1 MRASSW
7 TLIVVSGIAVFTITM
22 GTIKVAE
29 LNTVADARE
38 SRVLALETKIEDA
51 EASLTD
57 LRTTIDGENAEAS
70 VLAEAGTARVAFV
83 EAVGAL
89 RTALDK
95 AANKVD
101 VGSQRQAALDAQATV
116 TAAPA
121 EPETYV
127 EPTAAVQ
134 RATSEVDAKVNAYEA
149 EQRRKAA
156 AAAARSYSAPIAR
169 GSGSAPSTGGGGGGG
184 GGGGW
189 FAEMRAILNNVGGG
203 GYALVEYDG
212 NCGGVTAPACASS
225 GGTIMVS
232 SAVAN
237 WPYVTKVWG
246 MTHELAHQYQ
256 FRVWKQMTASPSYQT
271 LFNKNPELLANCMAA
286 TRGATQAAGGCGPAQ
301 LGWAAGIWQ
310 GIVAG

>member
-1 MRASSW
+1 MRPATW
-7 TLIVVSGIAVFTITM
+7 TLIVVSGITVFTVTV

-29 LNTVADARE
+29 LNADADARAAQVATLE
-38 SRVLALETKIEDA
+38 SRIGDA
-51 EASLTD
+51 EAALTD
-57 LRTTIDGENAEAS
+57 LRITIDDENAEAS
-70 VLAEAGTARVAFV
+70 VLAEAASARATFV
-83 EAVGAL
+83 EAVGGLRAAL
-89 RTALDK
+89 EG

-101 VGSQRQAALDAQATV
+101 VASQHQAALDAQQAI

-121 EPETYV
+121 DPAAYA

-134 RATSEVDAKVNAYEA
+134 RATSEVDAKVKAYEA

-156 AAAARSYSAPIAR
+156 EAAARRSYSAPITR
-169 GSGSAPSTGGGGGGG
+169 GGSGSTGGGGGA
-184 GGGGW
+184 GW

-212 NCGGVTAPACASS
+212 NCGGVTAPACAKSN
-225 GGTIMVS
+225 GTIMVS

>member
-1 MRASSW
+1 MRAASW
-7 TLIVVSGIAVFTITM
+7 TLVAVSGIAVFTITM

-29 LNTVADARE
+29 LNTEADARAAQ
-38 SRVLALETKIEDA
+38 VLALDTRISDA

-57 LRTTIDGENAEAS
+57 LRTTIDGENTEAS
-70 VLAEAGTARVAFV
+70 LLAEAATARKTFV
-83 EAVGAL
+83 DAVGGL
-89 RTALDK
+89 RTSLESAT
-95 AANKVD
+95 NKVD
-101 VGSQRQAALDAQATV
+101 VASQRQAALDAQATV
-116 TAAPA
+116 ISAPDD
-121 EPETYV
+121 PETYT

-134 RATSEVDAKVNAYEA
+134 RATSEVDAKVKAYEA

-156 AAAARSYSAPIAR
+156 EAAARRSYSAPITR
-169 GSGSAPSTGGGGGGG
+169 GSSGSTGGG

-189 FAEMRAILNNVGGG
+189 FAEMRAILNNVGGS

-225 GGTIMVS
+225 NGTIMVS

>member
-1 MRASSW
+1 MRAPTW
-7 TLIVVSGIAVFTITM
+7 TLIAVSGIAVFTVTM

-29 LNTVADARE
+29 LNSVADDRE
-38 SRVLALETKIEDA
+38 SRMLALETKIADA

-57 LRTTIDGENAEAS
+57 LRTTIDGENAEAT
-70 VLAEAGTARVAFV
+70 VLAEAAAARVTFV
-83 EAVGAL
+83 EAVGTL
-89 RTALDK
+89 RTALGT

-116 TAAPA
+116 TANPA
-121 EPETYV
+121 EPGTYA

-134 RATSEVDAKVNAYEA
+134 RAASEVDAKVKAYEA

-156 AAAARSYSAPIAR
+156 EAAARRSYSAPITR
-169 GSGSAPSTGGGGGGG
+169 GSGSAPSGG

-189 FAEMRAILNNVGGG
+189 FAEMRTILNNVGGS

-225 GGTIMVS
+225 SGTIMVS

-237 WPYVTKVWG
+237 WPYATKVWG

-286 TRGATQAAGGCGPAQ
+286 TRGATQASGGCGPSQ

>member
-1 MRASSW
+1 MKAATW
-7 TLIVVSGIAVFTITM
+7 TLVAVSGVAVFTLTV
-22 GTIKVAE
+22 GSIKVAE
-29 LNTVADARE
+29 LNSEGDARAAQ
-38 SRVLALETKIEDA
+38 VLALEIQISDA

-57 LRTTIDGENAEAS
+57 LRTTIDGQNAEAS
-70 VLAEAGTARVAFV
+70 VLAEAATARETFV
-83 EAVGAL
+83 GAIGAL
-89 RTALDK
+89 RKSLESAT
-95 AANKVD
+95 NKVD
-101 VGSQRQAALDAQATV
+101 VASQRQAALDAQTAV
-116 TAAPA
+116 VAAPDDPA
-121 EPETYV
+121 TYAD
-127 EPTAAVQ
+127 PTAAVQ
-134 RATSEVDAKVNAYEA
+134 RATSEVDAKVKAYEA

-156 AAAARSYSAPIAR
+156 EAAARSSYSAPITR
-169 GSGSAPSTGGGGGGG
+169 GGSGSTGGGSGG

-189 FAEMRAILNNVGGG
+189 LAEMRTILNNVGGG

-212 NCGGVTAPACASS
+212 NCGGVTAPACAKSN
-225 GGTIMVS
+225 GTIMVS

>member
-1 MRASSW
+1 VRASSW
-7 TLIVVSGIAVFTITM
+7 ALIMVSGVAAFTITL

-29 LNTVADARE
+29 LNGVADIRE
-38 SRVLALETKIEDA
+38 SRMLALETQITDA
-51 EASLTD
+51 EASLTA
-57 LRTTIDGENAEAS
+57 LRTTIDEENTEAS
-70 VLAEAGTARVAFV
+70 ALSEAATARATFV
-83 EAVGAL
+83 EAIAAL
-89 RTALDK
+89 RTALD
-95 AANKVD
+95 AAADKVD
-101 VGSQRQAALDAQATV
+101 VDSQRQAALDAQATV
-116 TAAPA
+116 TAAPTEA
-121 EPETYV
+121 GTYA

-134 RATSEVDAKVNAYEA
+134 RATSEVDAKVKAYEA

-156 AAAARSYSAPIAR
+156 EAAARSYSAPVTR
-169 GSGSAPSTGGGGGGG
+169 GTSSSPSTGGGSA
-184 GGGGW
+184 GW

-225 GGTIMVS
+225 SGTIMVS

-271 LFNKNPELLANCMAA
+271 LFNRNPELLANCMAA
-286 TRGATQAAGGCGPAQ
+286 TRGATQASGGCGPAQ

>member
-1 MRASSW
+1 MKAASW

-22 GTIKVAE
+22 GTVKVAE
-29 LNTVADARE
+29 LSTEGDARAAQ
-38 SRVLALETKIEDA
+38 VLALETRISDA
-51 EASLTD
+51 EASLTE
-57 LRTTIDGENAEAS
+57 LRATIDAENAEAS
-70 VLAEAGTARVAFV
+70 VLSDAATARATFV
-83 EAVGAL
+83 DAISAL
-89 RTALDK
+89 RTALES
-95 AANKVD
+95 ATNKVD
-101 VGSQRQAALDAQATV
+101 VASQRQAALDAQATV
-116 TAAPA
+116 AAAPDD
-121 EPETYV
+121 PGTYAD
-127 EPTAAVQ
+127 PLAAVQ
-134 RATSEVDAKVNAYEA
+134 RATTEVDAKIKAYEA

-156 AAAARSYSAPIAR
+156 EAAARRTYSAPITR
-169 GSGSAPSTGGGGGGG
+169 GGSGSTGGGGGS
-184 GGGGW
+184 GW
-189 FAEMRAILNNVGGG
+189 FAEMRTILNNVGGS

-212 NCGGVTAPACASS
+212 NCGGVTAPACAKSN
-225 GGTIMVS
+225 GTIMVS

>member
-7 TLIVVSGIAVFTITM
+7 TLIAVSGIAVFTITM

-29 LNTVADARE
+29 LNTVGDARE
-38 SRVLALETKIEDA
+38 SRVLALDTDIEHA
-51 EASLTD
+51 QASLTD
-57 LRTTIDGENAEAS
+57 LRTTIDVENAEAS
-70 VLAEAGTARVAFV
+70 VLAEAATARGTFV

-116 TAAPA
+116 TTAPD
-121 EPETYV
+121 EPGTYT

-134 RATSEVDAKVNAYEA
+134 RATSEVDAKVKAYEA

-156 AAAARSYSAPIAR
+156 AAAARSYSAPVTR
-169 GSGSAPSTGGGGGGG
+169 GSGSAPSTGG

-189 FAEMRAILNNVGGG
+189 FAEMRAILNNVGGS

-271 LFNKNPELLANCMAA
+271 LFNNNPELLANCMAA

>member
-1 MRASSW
+1 VRVPTW
-7 TLIVVSGIAVFTITM
+7 TLIAVSGLAVFTITM

-29 LNTVADARE
+29 LNTVGDNRE
-38 SRVLALETKIEDA
+38 SRMLALQTKIADA

-57 LRTTIDGENAEAS
+57 LRTTIDGENAEAAT
-70 VLAEAGTARVAFV
+70 LADAAAARVAFV

-89 RTALDK
+89 RTALDT
-95 AANKVD
+95 ATNKVD

-116 TAAPA
+116 TANPA
-121 EPETYV
+121 DAGAYT

-134 RATSEVDAKVNAYEA
+134 RATSEVDAKVKAYEA

-156 AAAARSYSAPIAR
+156 EAAARRSYSVPITR
-169 GSGSAPSTGGGGGGG
+169 GSGSAPSG

-189 FAEMRAILNNVGGG
+189 FAEMRTILNNVGGG

-225 GGTIMVS
+225 NGTIMVS

-237 WPYVTKVWG
+237 WPYSTKVWG

>member
-1 MRASSW
+1 MRAASW
-7 TLIVVSGIAVFTITM
+7 TLVVVSGIAVFTITM
-22 GTIKVAE
+22 GTMKVAE
-29 LNTVADARE
+29 LNTEGDARAE
-38 SRVLALETKIEDA
+38 QVLALETRISDA
-51 EASLTD
+51 EVLLTD
-57 LRTTIDGENAEAS
+57 LRTTIDDENTEAS
-70 VLAEAGTARVAFV
+70 VLAEAAAARTTFV
-83 EAVGAL
+83 DALGAL
-89 RTALDK
+89 RTALES
-95 AANKVD
+95 AADKVD
-101 VGSQRQAALDAQATV
+101 VASQRQAALDAQATV
-116 TAAPA
+116 VAAPD
-121 EPETYV
+121 EPETYA
-127 EPTAAVQ
+127 EPIAAVQ
-134 RATSEVDAKVNAYEA
+134 RATSEVDAKVKAYEA

-156 AAAARSYSAPIAR
+156 EAAARRSYSAPITR
-169 GSGSAPSTGGGGGGG
+169 GSSGSTGGGGGA
-184 GGGGW
+184 GW
-189 FAEMRAILNNVGGG
+189 FAEMRAILNNVGGS

-212 NCGGVTAPACASS
+212 NCGGVTAPACAKSN
-225 GGTIMVS
+225 GTIMVS

>member
-1 MRASSW
+1 VRVPTW
-7 TLIVVSGIAVFTITM
+7 TLIAVSGLAVFTITM

-29 LNTVADARE
+29 LNTVGDNRE
-38 SRVLALETKIEDA
+38 SRMLALQTKIADA

-57 LRTTIDGENAEAS
+57 LRTTIDGENAEAAT
-70 VLAEAGTARVAFV
+70 LAEAAAARVAFV

-89 RTALDK
+89 RTALDT
-95 AANKVD
+95 ATNKVD

-116 TAAPA
+116 TANPA
-121 EPETYV
+121 DAGAYT

-134 RATSEVDAKVNAYEA
+134 RATSEVDAKVKAYEA

-156 AAAARSYSAPIAR
+156 EAAARRSYAAPITR
-169 GSGSAPSTGGGGGGG
+169 GSGSAPSG

-189 FAEMRAILNNVGGG
+189 FAEMRTILNNVGGG

-225 GGTIMVS
+225 NGTIMVS

-237 WPYVTKVWG
+237 WPYSTKVWG

>member
-7 TLIVVSGIAVFTITM
+7 ALIMVSGVAAFTITL

-29 LNTVADARE
+29 LNGVADIRE
-38 SRVLALETKIEDA
+38 SRMLALETQITDA
-51 EASLTD
+51 EASLTA
-57 LRTTIDGENAEAS
+57 LRTTIDEENTEAS
-70 VLAEAGTARVAFV
+70 ALSEAATARATFV
-83 EAVGAL
+83 EAIAAL
-89 RTALDK
+89 RTALD
-95 AANKVD
+95 AAADKVD
-101 VGSQRQAALDAQATV
+101 VDSQRQAALDAQATV
-116 TAAPA
+116 TAAPTEA
-121 EPETYV
+121 GTYA

-134 RATSEVDAKVNAYEA
+134 RATSEVDAKVKAYEA

-156 AAAARSYSAPIAR
+156 EAAARSYSAPVTR
-169 GSGSAPSTGGGGGGG
+169 GTSSSPSTGGGSA
-184 GGGGW
+184 GW

-225 GGTIMVS
+225 SGTIMVS

-256 FRVWKQMTASPSYQT
+256 FRVWKQMTA
-271 LFNKNPELLANCMAA
+271 
-286 TRGATQAAGGCGPAQ
+286 
-301 LGWAAGIWQ
+301 
-310 GIVAG
+310 